1 MISWYLPILSW
12 ESNLARGRLTNDSL
26 SERILTRDRLT
37 NDSLVGIRLLAEM
50 VRTTA
55 APGHEYLQVLNR
67 QTQVWKE
74 KAQKLAEARGTD
86 HIHGRRTKKQGKEVD
101 CL

>member
-1 MISWYLPILSW
+1 MV
-12 ESNLARGRLTNDSL
+12 RGRLTNDSL
-26 SERILTRDRLT
+26 SEHLLTRDRIT
-37 NDSLVGIRLLAEM
+37 IDSLVGIRLLAEM

-55 APGHEYLQVLNR
+55 APGHEYLQVLNH
-67 QTQVWKE
+67 QTQVWKD

>member
-1 MISWYLPILSW
+1 M
-12 ESNLARGRLTNDSL
+12 ARGRLTNGSL

-74 KAQKLAEARGTD
+74 KAQKLAAARGTD
-86 HIHGRRTKKQGKEVD
+86 HIHGRRTKKEGKEVD

>member
-1 MISWYLPILSW
+1 LV
-12 ESNLARGRLTNDSL
+12 RGRLTNDSL
-26 SERILTRDRLT
+26 SEHLLTRDRIT
-37 NDSLVGIRLLAEM
+37 IDSLVGIRLLAEM

-55 APGHEYLQVLNR
+55 APGHEYLQVLNH
-67 QTQVWKE
+67 QTQVWKD

>member
-1 MISWYLPILSW
+1 M
-12 ESNLARGRLTNDSL
+12 ARGRLTNGSL

-67 QTQVWKE
+67 QTQVRKE
-74 KAQKLAEARGTD
+74 KTRSWPKLGAPTTSMAAGQRKKARKSIASDG
-86 HIHGRRTKKQGKEVD
+86 
-101 CL
+101 CLRSPQ